1 MKNSVFPARP
11 VMIGS
16 EIYRNSRYGEGHPLS
31 IERVTPVMDLT
42 FLLGWAD
49 SQVFVDSPCATP
61 EMISRYHDEDYVA
74 AVQHAEKYQSV
85 PEYFRDRYNLGTH
98 GNPIFPEV
106 YTRPATAAGASILA
120 GKMLSE
126 QTEGIIYS
134 IGGGTHHAQKAK
146 ASGFCFFNDIV
157 LGILEMLDNGIERVL
172 YVDLDAHHGDGVQ
185 DAFVDDDRVFTI
197 SIHEEGRWPR
207 TGDLT
212 DRSSGA
218 ARNLPV
224 PKGFNDSEL
233 NEIILKAILPLGLR
247 FRPEAI
253 VIQMGC
259 DGLADDPQSK
269 LELSNLA
276 LWKALKHLT
285 QLASRVLVV
294 GGGGY
299 NPWATARAWSGVWAT
314 LNNIDPVIN
323 LPLEATDV
331 LKSLTWKHSRGRN
344 PPQHWYYSIAD
355 KPNCGIVRDAILTII
370 EEVLK

>member
-1 MKNSVFPARP
+1 MQTKLYKYNQLMMNEGGIHLQKGMNFG
-11 VMIGS
+11 IKGS
-16 EIYRNSRYGEGHPLS
+16 
-31 IERVTPVMDLT
+31 
-42 FLLGWAD
+42 
-49 SQVFVDSPCATP
+49 
-61 EMISRYHDEDYVA
+61 
-74 AVQHAEKYQSV
+74 
-85 PEYFRDRYNLGTH
+85 
-98 GNPIFPEV
+98 
-106 YTRPATAAGASILA
+106 
-120 GKMLSE
+120 
-126 QTEGIIYS
+126 YS
-134 IGGGTHHAQKAK
+134 I
-146 ASGFCFFNDIV
+146 V
-157 LGILEMLDNGIERVL
+157 LMSVEKNAPYADEMLDNGIERVI

-207 TGDLT
+207 TGDLM
-212 DRSSGA
+212 DRASGA

-233 NEIILKAILPLGLR
+233 NEIILKAILPLGLK

-253 VIQMGC
+253 VIQAGC

-276 LWKALKHLT
+276 LWKALKNLT
-285 QLASRVLVV
+285 QLAPRVLVV

-314 LNNIDPVIN
+314 LNNIDPVID

-344 PPQHWYYSIAD
+344 PPERWYSSIAD
-355 KPNCGIVRDAILTII
+355 KPNCGIVRDEIFTII